1 MRRLVVLLVA
11 VVGVS
16 IQPALA
22 DDLNARQADV
32 RQQLAAAAAE
42 ISQLNLQMAS
52 LERSVTGTQQRIQRE
67 RAQVRMLARALYAQP
82 DSLVATVFESASIS
96 EALTRIAD
104 LTSAG
109 DRAASTKR
117 ELDRD
122 LMALSRQRA
131 QLQSD
136 RDRQAQLQQE
146 LEAQYGK
153 LVQQAVALRVQN
165 PAPPPAPLPTD
176 PASVA
181 AIKQIILTA
190 FAPLGSAG
198 QTWAL
203 RVAQC
208 ESNYNP
214 YAVNRSSG
222 ASGLFQFLPST
233 WASLPQ
239 HNQSVFDPTANAQ
252 AAEVLYSRSGPNQWS
267 CK

>member
-1 MRRLVVLLVA
+1 M
-11 VVGVS
+11 VGASV
-16 IQPALA
+16 QPAFA
-22 DDLNARQADV
+22 DDLGARQANM

-42 ISQLNLQMAS
+42 ISQLNLQVAA
-52 LERSVTGTQQRIQRE
+52 LERSLNDTQQRIQHE

-122 LMALSRQRA
+122 VSALSRQRA
-131 QLQSD
+131 QLQTD
-136 RDRQAQLQQE
+136 RDRQMQLQQQ
-146 LEAQYGK
+146 LESQYGK
-153 LVQQAVALRVQN
+153 LVQQAAALRVQS
-165 PAPPPAPLPTD
+165 PAPPAPPLPTD
-176 PASVA
+176 PGSVG
-181 AIKQIILTA
+181 AIQQIILNA
-190 FAPLGSAG
+190 FAPLGSAA

-203 RVAQC
+203 RVAKC

-252 AAEVLYSRSGPNQWS
+252 AAATLYVRSGPSQWS
-267 CK
+267 CQ